1 MKALLPIF
9 QRELRNQSRRPGAYA
24 LRLAVALPL
33 ILVPLAGLFHGDLS
47 GQQALPTAVGIL
59 AIVLCTGA
67 CMSVCDTIGSDR
79 RQGVLELLRTSPLG
93 PTEVLLGK
101 ALCHAFKL
109 LLCLLATLPLF
120 FLMLL
125 DEGVAWQVVALHWL
139 FLFLAAFLGLS
150 TGLHIAADFRTKG
163 LPEANSLVGVFPDL
177 FMLFLLALPFAQNYD
192 PLFLKSDLFFLTP
205 FLLICLSMALVR
217 LFQARSRMLRAWKE
231 AGEPE
236 TRPRWKPA
244 RAPRP
249 ARGLSRLDLSS
260 RSNPCRQLV
269 RALDIELQLI
279 IASLVLVPFNAW
291 LVYLMLVPTERIG
304 AASQFGAASLFV
316 VFVESGLRLVLAIH
330 IPSMLGK
337 GHFGESFAPVLSTP
351 LTDREIASGLRRAS
365 QGMVG
370 AWTPLLLLAHLA
382 CLLQEAG
389 TRPHSLVLHLGSM
402 LLLLPELRGMQATGA
417 SLVLQGVR
425 TWRAGW
431 ILLICFCVLPLGAVM
446 AALQFLDPV
455 LALAVATG
463 TRLLVVLLSLR
474 FRSDLLRLRRAFSE
488 PGSTMGILRRRLFL
502 PRFRNL

>member
-9 QRELRNQSRRPGAYA
+9 QRELRIQSRRPGAYA
-24 LRLAVALPL
+24 LRVAVVLPL
-33 ILVPLAGLFHGDLS
+33 ILFPLADMFHGNLS
-47 GQQALPTAVGIL
+47 GQRTLAAAVGIL
-59 AIVLCTGA
+59 AIVLCAGA

-79 RQGVLELLRTSPLG
+79 RQGVLELLRTSPLS
-93 PTEVLLGK
+93 PTEILLGK
-101 ALCHAFKL
+101 ALSHASKL
-109 LLCLLATLPLF
+109 LLCLLVTLPLI
-120 FLMLL
+120 FLPLL
-125 DEGVAWQVVALHWL
+125 DEGVAWKVVACHWML
-139 FLFLAAFLGLS
+139 LPVAAFLGLS
-150 TGLHIAADFRTKG
+150 IGLCIAADFRTAG
-163 LPEANSLVGVFPDL
+163 LPEAKCLECLFPFLVLLFIWIPDATWRVYPFQLGTDL
-177 FMLFLLALPFAQNYD
+177 FVPTIITLIYLLMALGY
-192 PLFLKSDLFFLTP
+192 FFL
-205 FLLICLSMALVR
+205 
-217 LFQARSRMLRAWKE
+217 ARSRMLRAWKV
-231 AGEPE
+231 AGEPG
-236 TRPRWKPA
+236 TQSQRKPA
-244 RAPRP
+244 RDPRP
-249 ARGLSRLDLSS
+249 VRGLPRLDLSS

-269 RALDIELQLI
+269 RALDLELPLI

-316 VFVESGLRLVLAIH
+316 VFAEAGLRLVLAIH

-337 GHFGESFAPVLSTP
+337 GHFGESFASVLSTP
-351 LTDREIASGLRRAS
+351 LTDREIASGLSRAS

-382 CLLQEAG
+382 CLLQDGG

-425 TWRAGW
+425 TWKAGW
-431 ILLICFCVLPLGAVM
+431 ILLVCFCVLPLAAAL

-455 LALAVATG
+455 LALAAATG

-474 FRSDLLRLRRAFSE
+474 FRSDLLRLRQAFSE
-488 PGSTMGILRRRLFL
+488 PGSTMGTLRRRLFL